1 MTKTIADAIRHI
13 NITPEE
19 LGMTAINDK
28 VRRGESIVAIIKHAD
43 GTKEKVFDGKT

>member
-1 MTKTIADAIRHI
+1 MTHTIADAIRHI

-28 VRRGESIVAIIKHAD
+28 IRRGERVVAIIKHVD
-43 GTKEKVFDGKT
+43 GIKENVFDGKT